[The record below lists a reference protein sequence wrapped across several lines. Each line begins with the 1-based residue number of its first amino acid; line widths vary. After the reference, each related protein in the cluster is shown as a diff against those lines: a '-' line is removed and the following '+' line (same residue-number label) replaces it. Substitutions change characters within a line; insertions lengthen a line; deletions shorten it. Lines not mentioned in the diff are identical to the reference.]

1 MNKGFMIFVI
11 GIFMISS
18 VYALGV
24 SPARTTLDFSPGM
37 ENTVDFQIL
46 NSAGKD
52 MNILIAAQGE
62 LAEYISVS
70 SGALNVAATEKTKQ
84 VSYEFSLPENLGPGL
99 HTADIIILEAP
110 NSADGATSV
119 KATVAVVTQLH
130 IYVPYPGKHANA
142 EMKIVSSKDGGVTF
156 VFPVISVGEFDLTSV
171 KVNVDIYDTAGTKID
186 SFITS
191 PIEIPS
197 GEKKEIVRAWGVG
210 APSGDYVARASLIYD
225 EGTQGFN
232 GTFSI
237 GDAGLVLQ
245 DIGVNDF
252 KLGEI
257 VKLNMLVENRWNEKI
272 EGAYVYAN
280 ILNDRGDIVSKFES
294 AAHDIP
300 SKSKENFEAYW
311 DTAGVKV
318 GTYEADIAIKH
329 GEESSKNSLQFKVD
343 ENELTIIGL
352 GYVISDGANGGEN
365 GLVIILIIVIV
376 VLVLINLLWFLL
388 LRKRLKK

>member
-1 MNKGFMIFVI
+1 LL

-130 IYVPYPGKHANA
+130 IYVPYPGKHAKA

-186 SFITS
+186 SFMTS